1 MTGRMRA
8 LGLAAVIAL
17 TACSGGGSSSGTP
30 DTTGPSDTVDTVPGI
45 ISGDDCVQ
53 SASAF
58 GAVASMAG
66 MSVTDPSNFDL
77 DEFERLIEE
86 ARRAVSP
93 EIRDEFD
100 VFSEAYL
107 ELGRLVDEIGGTEG
121 LIDPANEA
129 KVERVGELFSDAE
142 IQAAGESLARYF
154 QNACTIGG

>member
-1 MTGRMRA
+1 MVGRLKA
-8 LGLAAVIAL
+8 FGAAAVVVLAA
-17 TACSGGGSSSGTP
+17 CSSGGGGSSDSTTPSG
-30 DTTGPSDTVDTVPGI
+30 TVDTVPGI

-58 GAVASMAG
+58 GAVMSMVG

-77 DEFERLIEE
+77 DEFEQLVED

-107 ELGRLVDEIGGTEG
+107 ELGRLLDELGGIEG
-121 LIDPANEA
+121 LADPANQD

-142 IQAAGESLARYF
+142 VQAAGESLARYF
-154 QNACTIGG
+154 QNACSVLG